1 MYFKKITLLVAMGAL
16 VISMS
21 AGVAYGASDN
31 NQTSNSNIKSVNEK
45 VGAQDKVTKHR
56 GGCSTQFAE
65 ILNMDANALSERLKS
80 GETLAKIAAEKGI
93 DVKTLTSKLEAQF
106 TARIDKAVESG
117 KLTQEKAV
125 EMKSNTPEKVTK
137 MINEPMTG
145 RQGKAGKGKMF
156 MNVRDQI
163 PVLVGMENAAQL
175 EEQFKSG
182 KTLVDIAKDKGI
194 AKDKLVSDLQSLM
207 KANLDQAVNDKK
219 ITAEKAATIESK
231 MPQMI
236 ERIVTRVH
244 KEKVLEK

>member
-1 MYFKKITLLVAMGAL
+1 
-16 VISMS
+16 
-21 AGVAYGASDN
+21 
-31 NQTSNSNIKSVNEK
+31 
-45 VGAQDKVTKHR
+45 
-56 GGCSTQFAE
+56 
-65 ILNMDANALSERLKS
+65 
-80 GETLAKIAAEKGI
+80 
-93 DVKTLTSKLEAQF
+93 
-106 TARIDKAVESG
+106 
-117 KLTQEKAV
+117 
-125 EMKSNTPEKVTK
+125 MKSNTPEKVTK

-207 KANLDQAVNDKK
+207 KANLHQAVNDKK

-244 KEKVLEK
+244 KEKILEK

>member
-1 MYFKKITLLVAMGAL
+1 MRFKKITLLVATGAL
-16 VISMS
+16 AITMS

-31 NQTSNSNIKSVNEK
+31 NQTLNSHVKSVTEK
-45 VGAQDKVTKHR
+45 VGAQDKVAKHR
-56 GGCSTQFAE
+56 GGCGTEFAE
-65 ILNMDANALSERLKS
+65 ILNMDANVLSEKLKS

-117 KLTQEKAV
+117 KLTHEKAV
-125 EMKSNTPEKVTK
+125 EMKTNTSEKISK

-163 PVLVGMENAAQL
+163 PALVGMENAAQL

-182 KTLVDIAKDKGI
+182 KTMVDIAKDKGI
-194 AKDKLVSDLQSLM
+194 AKDKLVSDLKSLM
-207 KANLDQAVNDKK
+207 KTNLDQAVNDKK

-236 ERIVTRVH
+236 ERMVTRVH
-244 KEKVLEK
+244 KEKVIKK